1 MNAQVRYYANKSDDG
16 NFEKVHPSRYFN
28 YVLVVG
34 VIWGGGNMSMFT
46 HVDIIAATN
55 CIIRKVNVALYRKQA
70 LQNRISCIVFLVL
83 LTESI
88 IIVT

>member
-1 MNAQVRYYANKSDDG
+1 
-16 NFEKVHPSRYFN
+16 
-28 YVLVVG
+28 
-34 VIWGGGNMSMFT
+34 MSTFT